1 MAKKSFFRT
10 VLDYVSFA
18 IGTTSPSGVVV
29 DNREVCQTKEEQAT
43 CDSCICESAP
53 SCEGGANKSKD
64 DDKPVVKKVRVK
76 KTPVEIAVAKA
87 KRAAKK
93 AKTAE

>member
-10 VLDYVSFA
+10 ILDYVSFA
-18 IGTTSPSGVVV
+18 RGTTSPSGLIV

-43 CDSCICESAP
+43 CSSCICE
-53 SCEGGANKSKD
+53 GGT

-87 KRAAKK
+87 KKAAKK

>member
-43 CDSCICESAP
+43 CDSCICCI
-53 SCEGGANKSKD
+53 CEGGANKSKD
-64 DDKPVVKKVRVK
+64 DDKPVVKKVRAK